1 MIGAVRRSIRE
12 PERSEQKTHRGCGN
26 EAAAEDHME
35 ESGQTRAARILPDFS
50 DYEEAKA
57 LGILDEMLEGK
68 KSIVILG
75 HVNPDGDCIG
85 SCLGLYNYLKENYEG
100 LEVSVYLEKM
110 GVKFSY
116 LSGYNDVHTEYD
128 GTKTFD
134 LCITSDA
141 SDVPRLG
148 AFAPY
153 REMAKDTFC
162 IDHHITNKGLC
173 RVNVIESGASS
184 ASEVLFGLLDQDKIS
199 KAVAECLYTG
209 IAHDTG
215 VFQYSCTSSRTMEIA
230 GKLIDKGFDFN
241 ELLDQTFFQKTYLQN
256 QILGRALL
264 ESMLLMD
271 GKCIISALRK
281 KDLDFY
287 GVTGEDLEGIVSQL
301 RNTAGV
307 EVAIFLYE
315 TAIQEFKVSLRS
327 NGKVDVSR
335 VASYFGGGGH
345 VRAAGCT
352 MQGSVYDV
360 LNNLTLHIEKQL
372 KGADL

>member
-1 MIGAVRRSIRE
+1 M
-12 PERSEQKTHRGCGN
+12 
-26 EAAAEDHME
+26 
-35 ESGQTRAARILPDFS
+35 
-50 DYEEAKA
+50 
-57 LGILDEMLEGK
+57 
-68 KSIVILG
+68 
-75 HVNPDGDCIG
+75 
-85 SCLGLYNYLKENYEG
+85 
-100 LEVSVYLEKM
+100 
-110 GVKFSY
+110 
-116 LSGYNDVHTEYD
+116 
-128 GTKTFD
+128 
-134 LCITSDA
+134 
-141 SDVPRLG
+141 
-148 AFAPY
+148 
-153 REMAKDTFC
+153 
-162 IDHHITNKGLC
+162 
-173 RVNVIESGASS
+173 
-184 ASEVLFGLLDQDKIS
+184 
-199 KAVAECLYTG
+199 G

-287 GVTGEDLEGIVSQL
+287 GVIGEDLEGIVSQL

-372 KGADL
+372 KAAEN

>member
-1 MIGAVRRSIRE
+1 MSIVL
-12 PERSEQKTHRGCGN
+12 SEIL
-26 EAAAEDHME
+26 AEK
-35 ESGQTRAARILPDFS
+35 QTV
-50 DYEEAKA
+50 A
-57 LGILDEMLEGK
+57 LG
-68 KSIVILG
+68 G
-75 HVNPDGDCIG
+75 HIRPDGDCVG
-85 SCLGLYNYLKENYEG
+85 SVMGLYLYLQEEYPK
-100 LEVSVYLEKM
+100 LQVDVYLENLADRFLFVQDTNKIHSEIDDSK
-110 GVKFSY
+110 V
-116 LSGYNDVHTEYD
+116 YD
-128 GTKTFD
+128 LFICMDCGDKE
-134 LCITSDA
+134 
-141 SDVPRLG
+141 RLG
-148 AFAPY
+148 FSAPLF
-153 REMAKDTFC
+153 ENAKMTAC
-162 IDHHITNKGLC
+162 IDHHVSNEAFADYNEI
-173 RVNVIESGASS
+173 IPDASS
-184 ASEVLFGLLDQDKIS
+184 TSELVYRLIDKDKIS
-199 KAVAECLYTG
+199 LHCAEALYMG

-215 VFQYSCTSSRTMEIA
+215 VFQYSCTSRRTMEIA
-230 GKLIDKGFDFN
+230 GKLMEKGFDFN

-287 GVTGEDLEGIVSQL
+287 GVTSEDLDGIVSQL
-301 RNTAGV
+301 RNTTGV

-327 NGKVDVSR
+327 NGRVDVSR

>member
-1 MIGAVRRSIRE
+1 MSIVL
-12 PERSEQKTHRGCGN
+12 SEIL
-26 EAAAEDHME
+26 AEK
-35 ESGQTRAARILPDFS
+35 QTV
-50 DYEEAKA
+50 A
-57 LGILDEMLEGK
+57 LG
-68 KSIVILG
+68 G
-75 HVNPDGDCIG
+75 HIRPDGDCVG
-85 SCLGLYNYLKENYEG
+85 SVMGLYLYLQEQYPE
-100 LEVSVYLEKM
+100 LQVDVYLENLADRFLFIQDTDKIHSEIDDSK
-110 GVKFSY
+110 V
-116 LSGYNDVHTEYD
+116 YD
-128 GTKTFD
+128 LFICMDCGDKE
-134 LCITSDA
+134 
-141 SDVPRLG
+141 RLG
-148 AFAPY
+148 FSAPLF
-153 REMAKDTFC
+153 ESAKMTAC
-162 IDHHITNKGLC
+162 IDHHVSNEAFADYNEI
-173 RVNVIESGASS
+173 IPDASS
-184 ASEVLFGLLDQDKIS
+184 TSELIYRLIDKDKIS
-199 KAVAECLYTG
+199 LHCAEALYMG

-215 VFQYSCTSSRTMEIA
+215 VFQYSCTGRRTMEIA
-230 GKLIDKGFDFN
+230 GKLMEKGFDFN

-287 GVTGEDLEGIVSQL
+287 GVTSEDLDGIVSQL
-301 RNTAGV
+301 RNTTGV

-327 NGKVDVSR
+327 NGRVDVSR

>member
-1 MIGAVRRSIRE
+1 MSIVLSEILAEKQAV
-12 PERSEQKTHRGCGN
+12 
-26 EAAAEDHME
+26 
-35 ESGQTRAARILPDFS
+35 
-50 DYEEAKA
+50 A
-57 LGILDEMLEGK
+57 LG
-68 KSIVILG
+68 G
-75 HVNPDGDCIG
+75 HIRPDGDCVG
-85 SCLGLYNYLKENYEG
+85 SVMGLYLYLQEQYPE
-100 LEVSVYLEKM
+100 LQVDVYLENLADRFLFIQDTDKIHSEIDDLK
-110 GVKFSY
+110 V
-116 LSGYNDVHTEYD
+116 YD
-128 GTKTFD
+128 LFICMDCGDKE
-134 LCITSDA
+134 
-141 SDVPRLG
+141 RLG
-148 AFAPY
+148 FSAPLF
-153 REMAKDTFC
+153 ESAKMTAC
-162 IDHHITNKGLC
+162 IDHHVSNEAFADYNEI
-173 RVNVIESGASS
+173 IPDASS
-184 ASEVLFGLLDQDKIS
+184 TSELIYRLIDKDKIS
-199 KAVAECLYTG
+199 LHCAEALYMG

-215 VFQYSCTSSRTMEIA
+215 VFQYSCTSRRTMEIA
-230 GKLIDKGFDFN
+230 GKLMEKGFDFN

-287 GVTGEDLEGIVSQL
+287 GVTSEDLDGIVSQL
-301 RNTAGV
+301 RNTTGV

-327 NGKVDVSR
+327 NGRVDVSR